1 MLPPFSTLSSQV
13 LIILYDYFGT
23 LSIGVLNISYFLLIF
38 LSLILL
44 SMKLDYVLIDKNHPD
59 INKTKHLFEH
69 AFPIEERPPFNI
81 FINFKKQEL
90 YNVYLNDEF
99 VGLVDLVIKDDIIYL
114 FFLAVKKKYRYNGI
128 GSQILH
134 DLQDK
139 YINYNIFLLA
149 EEVNDKY
156 IDNINRINRLKFYER
171 NGFII
176 SSTIITEYDIRYQV
190 LYNKK
195 EVYLSTFLAMM
206 EYLLEDY
213 YQIYK
218 SYVY

>member
-1 MLPPFSTLSSQV
+1 MFRFYIYSV
-13 LIILYDYFGT
+13 
-23 LSIGVLNISYFLLIF
+23 NI
-38 LSLILL
+38 L
-44 SMKLDYVLIDKNHPD
+44 SMNLKYVLVDKDNKD
-59 INKTKHLFEH
+59 IAKTKHLFEH
-69 AFPIEERPPFNI
+69 AFPVEERPPFNI
-81 FINFKKQEL
+81 FITFKKQEL

-114 FFLAVKKKYRYNGI
+114 FFLAVKKKYRYQGI

-156 IDNINRINRLKFYER
+156 IDNINRIKRLKFYER
-171 NGFII
+171 NGFKV
-176 SSTIITEYDIRYQV
+176 SSTIISEYNIRYQV

-218 SYVY
+218 ANVY